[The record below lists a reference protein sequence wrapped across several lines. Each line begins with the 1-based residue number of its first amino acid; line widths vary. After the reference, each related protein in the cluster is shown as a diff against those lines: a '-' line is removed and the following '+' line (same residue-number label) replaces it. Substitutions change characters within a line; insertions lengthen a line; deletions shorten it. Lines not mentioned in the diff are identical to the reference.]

1 MSDNS
6 LKQNTVAY
14 FLNKQKM
21 MQNRYDVIV
30 VGAGA
35 SGLMAALELV
45 QTGKKV
51 AVVEARDRIGG
62 RIHTITDKNFS
73 SPIELGAEFVHGNL
87 EHTQHLLK
95 KAGAAL
101 VKISGDIWQKENDG
115 LQKQEDFI
123 EDYSRLEKKFKELK
137 QDMPVAQFI
146 KEYLK
151 GDEYEELR
159 TTLQNY
165 VEGYYAA
172 DINKASTMALCEELT
187 TSDNVQYR
195 IEGGYKTIVDYLYRE
210 AEQKGCFFFL
220 SQVVKQVSWKENQVE
235 MLTEQE
241 TFHGR
246 KVLITVPLGVLQS
259 EQINFSPS
267 VDEKIKA
274 AKSLG
279 FGPVIKLMLQFEQP
293 FWKNKEFTEN
303 KDMRDF
309 SFLFS
314 KESVPTWWTQ
324 YPKQEAL
331 LTGWLAGPHAEAV
344 KNNTAQEII
353 SKAIDSLSAIFSIDQ
368 SYVKQIL
375 KGWHVANWATDLY
388 NCGGYAYE
396 VMNSP
401 ALTKTLKEPLSQTL
415 FFAGEALYNGPEIG
429 TVEAALT
436 SGRETAH
443 QLIASF

>member
-1 MSDNS
+1 ME
-6 LKQNTVAY
+6 
-14 FLNKQKM
+14 
-21 MQNRYDVIV
+21 NRYDVIV

-35 SGLMAALELV
+35 SGLMAAWELV

-73 SPIELGAEFVHGNL
+73 IPVELGAEFVHGNL
-87 EHTQHLLK
+87 EHTQLLIK
-95 KAGAAL
+95 KAGAAS
-101 VKISGDIWQKENDG
+101 VKISGAIWQKENGG

-137 QDMPVAQFI
+137 QDIPVAQFI
-146 KEYLK
+146 KEYLQ

-159 TTLQNY
+159 ITLQNY

-172 DINKASTMALCEELT
+172 DMNKASTLALCQDLT
-187 TSDNVQYR
+187 TSDDVQYR
-195 IEGGYKTIVDYLYRE
+195 IEGGYKTIADYLYRE

-220 SQVVKQVSWKENQVE
+220 SQAVKQVLWKENQAEVI
-235 MLTEQE
+235 TEEE
-241 TFHGR
+241 TFHAR

-279 FGPVIKLMLQFEQP
+279 FGPVIKLLLQFEKS
-293 FWKNKEFTEN
+293 FWENKEFTEN
-303 KDMRDF
+303 KDMSDF

-324 YPKQEAL
+324 FPKQEAL

-344 KNNTAQEII
+344 KNNTAQEIVN
-353 SKAIDSLSAIFSIDQ
+353 KAIDSLSAIFSIDQ

-375 KGWHVANWATDLY
+375 KGWHVANWATDIY

-396 VMNSP
+396 VVNGST
-401 ALTKTLKEPLSQTL
+401 LTKTLKEPLSQTL

-429 TVEAALT
+429 TVEAALI
-436 SGRETAH
+436 SGREAAH
-443 QLIASF
+443 EVVASF

>member
-1 MSDNS
+1 MP
-6 LKQNTVAY
+6 
-14 FLNKQKM
+14 
-21 MQNRYDVIV
+21 NRYDVII

-35 SGLMAALELV
+35 SGLMAAWELV

-51 AVVEARDRIGG
+51 AVLEARDRIGG

-73 SPIELGAEFVHGNL
+73 LPIELGAEFVHGNL
-87 EHTQHLLK
+87 KHTQLLLK
-95 KAGAAL
+95 KAGAAS
-101 VKISGDIWQKENDG
+101 VKTSGGIWQKENSG
-115 LQKQEDFI
+115 FQKQEDFI

-146 KEYLK
+146 KEYLQ
-151 GDEYEELR
+151 GEEYEELR

-172 DINKASTMALCEELT
+172 DMNKASTMALYKELT
-187 TSDNVQYR
+187 TSDDVQYR

-220 SQVVKQVSWKENQVE
+220 SRAVRQVLWKESGAEVI
-235 MLTEQE
+235 TEQQ

-279 FGPVIKLMLQFEQP
+279 FGPVIKLVMQFEKP
-293 FWKNKEFTEN
+293 FWENKDFTEN
-303 KDMRDF
+303 KDMSDLG
-309 SFLFS
+309 FLFS
-314 KESVPTWWTQ
+314 KETVPTWWTQ
-324 YPKQEAL
+324 YPKHDAL

-344 KNNTAQEII
+344 KNHTTQEIVN
-353 SKAIDSLSAIFSIDQ
+353 KALDSLCAIFSIDQ
-368 SYVKQIL
+368 SYLKQIL
-375 KGWHVANWATDLY
+375 KGCYVVNWATDIY

-396 VMNSP
+396 VVNGA
-401 ALTKTLKEPLSQTL
+401 ALIKTLKEPLSQTL

-429 TVEAALT
+429 TVEAALI